1 MNLDI
6 ERFLEDTSGRY
17 AVRFAAVIQDLLAAE
32 VAKDRTAARRAEA
45 ELEDILRTT
54 MGMAEILGA
63 RLMLQQAAKVMA
75 REQMAAD
82 RGRLVAFAD
91 QPLVP
96 AITFEEAL
104 EDLVTRTPVTIRNS
118 AERTA
123 QRISELY
130 SEGRNLAFVRAT
142 TDTVTQTARDYLQKA
157 FQSGLSAG
165 DAAKGLADAVAAVR
179 ENTVA
184 WSRAYASTVFRTNVN
199 TAVTAGR
206 FRQAQDPDI
215 RAVIPAFRFDA
226 VGDADSRDNHDA
238 ADGIILRTDNPEW
251 RRIAPPLGYNCR
263 CQVTLMSVPELRRM
277 GRIGPDGQV
286 IESRVPSNAFPDP
299 GFRHGGRPDLFI
311 NETTR

>member
-1 MNLDI
+1 MNLDAD
-6 ERFLEDTSGRY
+6 RFLEDQSGRY
-17 AVRFAAVIQDLLAAE
+17 AVEFARAISDLMAHE
-32 VAKDRTAARRAEA
+32 VAKNRTAARDAEKRLA
-45 ELEDILRTT
+45 DIIRNT

-63 RLMLQQAAKVMA
+63 RLMLREAAKIIASERMS
-75 REQMAAD
+75 AD
-82 RGRLVAFAD
+82 RAGMVAFAE
-91 QPLVP
+91 QPIVP
-96 AITFEEAL
+96 AITFAEAL
-104 EDLVTRTPVTIRNS
+104 EDLVTRTPVTIRNA

-142 TDTVTQTARDYLQKA
+142 TETVTQQARDYLQKA
-157 FQSGLSAG
+157 FTSGLSAG

-238 ADGIILRTDNPEW
+238 ADGVILRVDNPEW

-263 CQVTLMSVPELRRM
+263 CQVTLMSTPALRRM

-286 IESRVPSNAFPDP
+286 IESRVPSGAFPDP
-299 GFRHGGRPDLFI
+299 GFRHGGRPDLFV
-311 NETTR
+311 NASST